1 MKRHIYLAALISA
14 VIVFCLSVS
23 EAGQDAAKDVLKLSL
38 EEGKVMVLSNNL
50 DIAIE
55 RITPQVEEARI
66 ESEKGGFDPEL
77 SLSLTREDSDTP
89 LSSRSSAAA
98 GGRTSTESETYSLD
112 AGISGKSSLGTQY
125 EFEFNDDRTENTF
138 NSFNAEYDSFA
149 GLRLTQPLLKDL
161 GSDVNRFSI
170 HIAKK
175 NRDISVN
182 ELKQRII
189 DTVAEFK
196 EAYWDMVFSIEDL
209 KVKEES
215 LRLAES
221 LLDINRKKLRAEVV
235 SPLEVTQA
243 EAGAAARRE
252 DVIIARKTV
261 REKENTLKRF
271 ITDDIYEMRNV
282 AIQPTDSPAV
292 LTVEHDLDTGFR
304 EGLVN
309 RPDYR
314 QAKIEIE
321 KKDLSIR
328 YADNQRFP
336 NIDLEASYG
345 YNGLGMSFNDS
356 VDNMEDNPEWSV
368 GLMLKYPL
376 GNRTAKSGLRI
387 AELEARQALLDIKK
401 LEQEIMVEIDNSIQE
416 LESNMQRID
425 ATKISKQLAEE
436 ALRAEELKF
445 KEGLSTSHDVLSFQE
460 DLATARVREISAVI
474 DYNKSLVKF
483 SRVKGTLL
491 EEEGINFS
499 EDAGITGRQF

>member
-1 MKRHIYLAALISA
+1 MKRYIYLTFVVLAAL
-14 VIVFCLSVS
+14 VLRLPVS
-23 EAGQDAAKDVLKLSL
+23 EAAQDIPKDVLKLSL

-66 ESEKGGFDPEL
+66 GTEQGAFDPEL

-112 AGISGKSSLGTQY
+112 AGVTGKTPIGTEYSL
-125 EFEFNDDRTENTF
+125 EFNDERTENTF
-138 NSFNAEYDSFA
+138 NSFDAEYDSFA
-149 GLRLTQPLLKDL
+149 GIRLTQPLLKDR

-175 NRDISVN
+175 NRDISVS

-189 DTVAEFK
+189 DTIAEYK
-196 EAYWDMVFSIEDL
+196 KAYWDMVFAIEDL
-209 KVKEES
+209 RVKEES

-243 EAGAAARRE
+243 EAGAAARKE
-252 DVIIARKTV
+252 DVIIARTTV
-261 REKENTLKRF
+261 REKENGLKRF

-282 AIQPTDSPAV
+282 EIQPTDSPAV
-292 LTVEHDLDTGFR
+292 FTVGHDLETGFR
-304 EGLVN
+304 EGLMN
-309 RPDYR
+309 RADYM

-328 YADNQRFP
+328 YAENQRFP

-345 YNGLGMSFNDS
+345 YNGLGMSLNDS
-356 VDNMEDNPEWSV
+356 VDNMEDSPEWSV

-401 LEQEIMVEIDNSIQE
+401 LEQEILVEIDNSIQA
-416 LESNMQRID
+416 LESNRQRID
-425 ATKISKQLAEE
+425 ATKIAKQLAEE

-445 KEGLSTSHDVLSFQE
+445 KEGLSTSHDVLTFQE
-460 DLATARVREISAVI
+460 DLATARAREISAVI
-474 DYNKSLVKF
+474 DYNKSLVEF

-491 EEEGINFS
+491 EEEGIS
-499 EDAGITGRQF
+499 LDE